1 MKLVATTFTSNAA
14 SIIRDAIKSV
24 VSWVD
29 VCLIIDTGVT
39 DATLEIARRAA
50 GDKYVARTFRWRNDF
65 SAARNFALDTARKL
79 GGDWAVTVDTDE
91 RLDLMGQNIRA
102 VLASANEEMLMM
114 SSKDG
119 SYVKERFFR
128 LPTRVRWSGP
138 THESF
143 PSYKVKRR
151 VLGKGFFHEL
161 PKSASALRRK
171 FERDAAM
178 LEAYTRKH
186 PFNPRWHFYL
196 GESYKYLGR
205 DADAI
210 AAYNACAALRGWD
223 EESAWACY
231 RAAECHVALGA
242 FQEAIDRCAAGL
254 ARHAGTAE
262 LAWLAAFSAYHLG
275 QHAQAVYWALLSSA
289 VGCFRGVGATMPR
302 IGFRNVNAL
311 YELPFEVLRV
321 AYKALGNRAKA
332 EEARRLYHEA
342 IRARR
347 KASRDG
353 VVPGQVTSVLGG
365 ELVSTPSKRTPRSQR
380 RPAR

>member
-102 VLASANEEMLMM
+102 VLASATEEMLMM

-128 LPTRVRWSGP
+128 LPMPVRWSGP

-143 PSYKVKRR
+143 PLSKVKSR
-151 VLGKGFFHEL
+151 VLGKGFFREL
-161 PKSASALRRK
+161 PKSATALRRK
-171 FERDAAM
+171 FERDAAV

-254 ARHAGTAE
+254 AA
-262 LAWLAAFSAYHLG
+262 
-275 QHAQAVYWALLSSA
+275 
-289 VGCFRGVGATMPR
+289 
-302 IGFRNVNAL
+302 
-311 YELPFEVLRV
+311 
-321 AYKALGNRAKA
+321 
-332 EEARRLYHEA
+332 ARRPWLERLTPNGLRLSGERSGA
-342 IRARR
+342 ERVRCSRGFGGRREILLRENPLVCRATERARVR
-347 KASRDG
+347 LGKSRIRE
-353 VVPGQVTSVLGG
+353 P
-365 ELVSTPSKRTPRSQR
+365 TPFLDTTCR
-380 RPAR
+380 RP